1 MLPDNNSISVPINII
16 LIPKGRLV
24 VLNKSN
30 IAFECRTNNTTI
42 FIYIIVLKEAV
53 MLRNEHDRF

>member
-1 MLPDNNSISVPINII
+1 MLLDNNSISVPINII
-16 LIPKGRLV
+16 LIPNGWLV

-30 IAFECRTNNTTI
+30 IAFERRTNNTTI